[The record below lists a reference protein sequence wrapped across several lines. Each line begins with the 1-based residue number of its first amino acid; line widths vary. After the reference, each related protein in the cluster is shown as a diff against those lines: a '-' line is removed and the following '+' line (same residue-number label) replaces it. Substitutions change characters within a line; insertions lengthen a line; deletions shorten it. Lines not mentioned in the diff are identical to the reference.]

1 MGSSPATSAIKLKN
15 MIYKRIFIGCVT
27 IIGIFAIFGSPIKPN
42 PVVLTNPITTI
53 TETCDSLT
61 EWQVFIMALVE
72 VECERNPKVQ
82 SSKNAIGPF
91 QITKIYVDEVNNLY
105 NTNFVLEDA
114 WDLDKALTMFEMMND
129 HYNPT
134 RDIDRAIKL
143 HNPGAGKWYGKRIKD
158 RMELIRFSEALRFK
172 IVELYDN

>member
-1 MGSSPATSAIKLKN
+1 MT
-15 MIYKRIFIGCVT
+15 YKQIFIGGIT
-27 IIGIFAIFGSPIKPN
+27 ILGMYMLLGLMLNFPCKSEVPPVNSPVI
-42 PVVLTNPITTI
+42 I
-53 TETCDSLT
+53 TE
-61 EWQVFIMALVE
+61 
-72 VECERNPKVQ
+72 ECERNPKVK

>member
-1 MGSSPATSAIKLKN
+1 MWEKSKSK
-15 MIYKRIFIGCVT
+15 
-27 IIGIFAIFGSPIKPN
+27 
-42 PVVLTNPITTI
+42 
-53 TETCDSLT
+53 
-61 EWQVFIMALVE
+61 
-72 VECERNPKVQ
+72 

>member
-72 VECERNPKVQ
+72 VECERNPKVK

-172 IVELYDN
+172 IVELCDN

>member
-1 MGSSPATSAIKLKN
+1 MSIKQ
-15 MIYKRIFIGCVT
+15 MFIGWVT
-27 IIGIFAIFGSPIKPN
+27 ILGMFMLFCLALDRPCKSEAASVNPPAIVIDN
-42 PVVLTNPITTI
+42 Y
-53 TETCDSLT
+53 DSLT
-61 EWQVFIMALVE
+61 EWQVFVMALVE
-72 VECERNPKVQ
+72 VECERNPKAR
-82 SSKNAIGPF
+82 SNKNAIGPF

-105 NTNFVLEDA
+105 DTDFILEDA

-134 RDIDRAIKL
+134 RDIDKAIKL

-172 IVELYDN
+172 VVELYNN

>member
-1 MGSSPATSAIKLKN
+1 MTIKEQCIHLREEGKTYN
-15 MIYKRIFIGCVT
+15 EICT
-27 IIGIFAIFGSPIKPN
+27 I
-42 PVVLTNPITTI
+42 LH
-53 TETCDSLT
+53 C
-61 EWQVFIMALVE
+61 
-72 VECERNPKVQ
+72 
-82 SSKNAIGPF
+82 SKSIVAY
-91 QITKIYVDEVNNLY
+91 Q
-105 NTNFVLEDA
+105 
-114 WDLDKALTMFEMMND
+114 MND

>member
-53 TETCDSLT
+53 TETRDSLT

-72 VECERNPKVQ
+72 VECERNPKVK

-143 HNPGAGKWYGKRIKD
+143 HNPGAGKWYEKRIKD
-158 RMELIRFSEALRFK
+158 RMELIRFSEALRSK

>member
-27 IIGIFAIFGSPIKPN
+27 IIGIFAIFGSPIKPK
-42 PVVLTNPITTI
+42 PVVPTNPITTI
-53 TETCDSLT
+53 TETRDSLT

-72 VECERNPKVQ
+72 VECERNPKVK

-114 WDLDKALTMFEMMND
+114 WDLDKALTMFEMMSD

>member
-1 MGSSPATSAIKLKN
+1 

-27 IIGIFAIFGSPIKPN
+27 IIGIFAIFGSLIKPN

-72 VECERNPKVQ
+72 VECERNPKVK

-172 IVELYDN
+172 IVELCDN

>member
-1 MGSSPATSAIKLKN
+1 MTDKQIFAGGIVIIGMFMLFAIAIKCLH
-15 MIYKRIFIGCVT
+15 
-27 IIGIFAIFGSPIKPN
+27 KPEVN
-42 PVVLTNPITTI
+42 EVSFTPAVIVKDYDT
-53 TETCDSLT
+53 LT

-72 VECERNPKVQ
+72 VECERNPKVK

-105 NTNFVLEDA
+105 NTSFVLEDA

>member
-1 MGSSPATSAIKLKN
+1 MT
-15 MIYKRIFIGCVT
+15 YKRIFIGWIT
-27 IIGIFAIFGSPIKPN
+27 ILGMYILFGLILNLPCKSEVPPVNSPAI
-42 PVVLTNPITTI
+42 I
-53 TETCDSLT
+53 TEDCDSLT

-72 VECERNPKVQ
+72 VECERNPKVK

-105 NTNFVLEDA
+105 NTSFVLEDA

-143 HNPGAGKWYGKRIKD
+143 HNPGTGKWYGKRIKD